1 MKEVKNF
8 NFDNFL
14 TNFFLF
20 FFFFFFFFFF
30 YGKIIVD
37 KIILP

>member
-20 FFFFFFFFFF
+20 FFFFF

>member
-8 NFDNFL
+8 NFDFNFL
-14 TNFFLF
+14 TNFFL
-20 FFFFFFFFFF
+20 FFFFFF